1 MVFMSNSRSGSAEY
15 KETQRQFNSA
25 KERQMDYWKEKVRF
39 SHSMWLWV
47 NAGWIYNIL
56 VSAYVILDSPLLHLA
71 KFVAQNY
78 RNPVLDTNP
87 CRFNSMIF
95 S

>member
-39 SHSMWLWV
+39 SHSMWL
-47 NAGWIYNIL
+47 
-56 VSAYVILDSPLLHLA
+56 
-71 KFVAQNY
+71 
-78 RNPVLDTNP
+78 
-87 CRFNSMIF
+87 
-95 S
+95 